1 MQYHPPAQEVMFLS
15 VGDFNTYTAELLMTE
30 GERIVIQ
37 SVQPAAKMSV
47 PEEQIKEDYLVELPA
62 LRSAGKRTAEVFN
75 LVSTMPLNWRL
86 ILKYHTN
93 KVHILRNSTPI
104 S

>member
-1 MQYHPPAQEVMFLS
+1 MA
-15 VGDFNTYTAELLMTE
+15 VGDVDAYTAQLLTTE

-37 SVQPAAKMSV
+37 IAQLAAKLSV
-47 PEEQIKEDYLVELPA
+47 PEEQINEDYLVELLP
-62 LRSAGKRTAEVFN
+62 LRAAGKKTGGVFN